1 MDLVIQ
7 IYPLFPYFWSRH
19 SLAVILDRTD
29 NYAATPSNLSS
40 SYPSSH
46 TSRLLLQTRVVS
58 AVKPAIFSAC
68 ANQKTGA
75 LPYQTPSRL
84 AVILVHR
91 AWQGQKSFLIVAIK
105 LLSTSSVPAAPD
117 FSGDLN
123 IINNIV
129 TSTLATGKA
138 VILVMHSDG
147 AHPGCRVLK
156 VIKQDEAENAMFSNG
171 VTKVGRI
178 VKLALIP
185 RAKRR
190 TVRVEAPNPARALFY
205 EVRSYLSTPK
215 ILRYP
220 GRFYNIWI
228 HRNCILLLA
237 SLMTSE
243 NLAQPMKALTTL
255 RIWTARPESVEG
267 LLRSIYLRYNLSHA
281 SRLSRNRSSSSP
293 KPTLPCVL
301 HLRSLITTIYQ
312 TRISLSSLEK
322 IVSYHKAFYKTLRQD
337 SRTL

>member
-205 EVRSYLSTPK
+205 EVYSRSN
-215 ILRYP
+215 ILVSRGIERLTYIILHP
-220 GRFYNIWI
+220 LDSCRKYNSANAFRFD
-228 HRNCILLLA
+228 
-237 SLMTSE
+237 
-243 NLAQPMKALTTL
+243 
-255 RIWTARPESVEG
+255 
-267 LLRSIYLRYNLSHA
+267 
-281 SRLSRNRSSSSP
+281 
-293 KPTLPCVL
+293 PTLVRRKSYAIPED
-301 HLRSLITTIYQ
+301 STIYGF
-312 TRISLSSLEK
+312 TVT
-322 IVSYHKAFYKTLRQD
+322 VSFCLQA
-337 SRTL
+337 